1 MGGLRQDKDG
11 WDQGVATTTGD
22 FFMTKAVAATRST
35 QESPAKELFE
45 WCIAYRMTNFQP
57 GQPWEYLCNNR
68 DTSDQMTG
76 IQVEQESSRS
86 SKMLGLRYKWVQAGA
101 IQVDVRYSF
110 HTCSKLMKI
119 EAKITNLHPDSHPLG
134 QMEAPAFMVMVNGTK
149 TVTPLGPQQA
159 RAPSIQWTRSKARA
173 LWVTST
179 APSAAR
185 ARTIST
191 QRDSHSACRP

>member
-1 MGGLRQDKDG
+1 MG
-11 WDQGVATTTGD
+11 TTTGD
-22 FFMTKAVAATRST
+22 FFST
-35 QESPAKELFE
+35 TGDFQESNTQELFE
-45 WCIAYRMTNFQP
+45 WCIAYRMTKFQP

-119 EAKITNLHPDSHPLG
+119 EAKITNLHPESHPLG
-134 QMEAPAFMVMVNGTK
+134 QMEAPAFMVMVNANQNRDPPWGRSR
-149 TVTPLGPQQA
+149 LGHLQYSGHDP
-159 RAPSIQWTRSKARA
+159 
-173 LWVTST
+173 
-179 APSAAR
+179 
-185 ARTIST
+185 
-191 QRDSHSACRP
+191 RPEHFG